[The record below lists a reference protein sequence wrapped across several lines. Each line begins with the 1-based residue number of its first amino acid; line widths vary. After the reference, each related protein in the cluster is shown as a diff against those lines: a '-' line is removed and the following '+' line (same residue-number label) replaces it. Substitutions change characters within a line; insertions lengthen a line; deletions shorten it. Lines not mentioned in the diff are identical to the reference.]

1 MSPEELIK
9 YLIWLH
15 AGLGGVALIS
25 GAIALVVKKGS
36 KAHKKSGKVF
46 YYAMILSATLAFIV
60 SLLPN
65 HESPFLFSIGVFSLY
80 FLLSGYR
87 SLKFKRQT
95 LELKPDKML
104 AYGIVLT
111 GLIMILYPVVLYGQ
125 PNIILLVFGI
135 AGIVFGLRDLQ
146 SFRNPKELKKKWL
159 KLHLGKM
166 TGGYIA
172 AVSAFFVVN
181 EILPGIW
188 NWFVPSIFG
197 TAYIAYWIRKLNKT
211 RNVTKNTRR
220 ATH

>member
-1 MSPEELIK
+1 MSLEGIIE

-15 AGLGGVALIS
+15 AGLGGVALLS
-25 GAIALVVKKGS
+25 GAAALLVKKGS
-36 KAHKKSGKVF
+36 NAHKKSGKVF
-46 YYAMILSATLAFIV
+46 YYAMLFSASLALII

-87 SLKFKRQT
+87 SLKFKHKNA
-95 LELKPDKML
+95 ELKVDKII

-111 GLIMILYPVVLYGQ
+111 GLIMVLYPILLFGK
-125 PNIILLVFGI
+125 PNIVLLVFGL
-135 AGIVFGLRDLQ
+135 AGIVFGVRDLQ
-146 SFRNPKELKKKWL
+146 SFKNPKGLKKKWL

-188 NWFVPSIFG
+188 NWFVPSVFG
-197 TAYIAYWIRKLNKT
+197 SAYIAYWMRKFKKK
-211 RNVTKNTRR
+211 VKV
-220 ATH
+220 

>member
-1 MSPEELIK
+1 MSYEEIIN

-15 AGLGGVALIS
+15 AGLGGLALIS
-25 GAIALVVKKGS
+25 GAVALVVKKGS
-36 KAHKKSGKVF
+36 RTHKKAGKVF
-46 YYAMILSATLAFIV
+46 YYTMLLSATLASIV

-65 HESPFLFSIGVFSLY
+65 HESPFLLSIGVFSLY
-80 FLLSGYR
+80 FLISGYR

-95 LELKPDKML
+95 SELKPDKMI
-104 AYGIVLT
+104 ASGILLT
-111 GLIMILYPVVLYGQ
+111 GLIMILYPIFLYGQ

-135 AGIVFGLRDLQ
+135 AGIVFGLRDLR
-146 SFRNPKELKKKWL
+146 SFRNPKALKKKWL

-197 TAYIAYWIRKLNKT
+197 SAYIVYWMRKLKEKKT
-211 RNVTKNTRR
+211 N
-220 ATH
+220 A